1 MTEQRISDLTTD
13 ELKALVTSTIDERLS
28 AMKASLLQEIAD
40 LMESKVKSLAAINGQ
55 SNSYKLPKLTEAERQ
70 QKLKDLQEMFRRW
83 DEEYDEEEQRE
94 TFEYLQRV
102 LDEDRLSNRPLLLK
116 IKATNVQY

>member
-13 ELKALVTSTIDERLS
+13 ELKALMSSTIDERLS
-28 AMKASLLQEIAD
+28 AIKASLLQEIAD
-40 LMESKVKSLAAINGQ
+40 LMESKVKSLAAVNGQ
-55 SNSYKLPKLTEAERQ
+55 SNSYILPKLSEAERQ

-94 TFEYLQRV
+94 TFEYLRQV
-102 LDEDRLSNRPLLLK
+102 LDEDRLSNRSLFPQ
-116 IKATNVQY
+116 T

>member
-1 MTEQRISDLTTD
+1 MTEQRISDLTAD
-13 ELKALVTSTIDERLS
+13 ELKALVTSTINERLS
-28 AMKASLLQEIAD
+28 AMKTSLLQEISD

-55 SNSYKLPKLTEAERQ
+55 SNSYILPKLTEVQRQ

-94 TFEYLQRV
+94 TFEYLQQV
-102 LDEDRLSNRPLLLK
+102 LDEDRLSNRPLFPQ
-116 IKATNVQY
+116 T